1 MATRKTSTSAAQSA
15 YDPGTQYRVQ
25 LAARVDTLGQ
35 TFYPGQDLT
44 LRGDV
49 LAGLDAGAVASAEAV
64 LQPGAEG

>member
-1 MATRKTSTSAAQSA
+1 MATHKTPPAAQAA
-15 YDPGTQYRVQ
+15 YEPGTQYRVQ
-25 LAARVDTLGQ
+25 LAARVDVLGQ

-64 LQPGAEG
+64 LQPGAQG